1 MLEVYDRALKNVA
14 ILEHALHLH
23 EEVALNAVSYFYFS
37 LPDNDSKV
45 RHCQPFCYVRYNGGD
60 IYRIM
65 PTNLTKSETGLYTY
79 QCEHAIATLMDKV
92 LFGYHVVG
100 NKGYYTNQVLQY
112 VLDQQLVKHW
122 VLGVCEFN
130 RQFEYGWEQE
140 NLLSALFSVPRPF
153 SEKYMWTYDFDSYPW
168 KVNLKRLD
176 ETALPALY
184 IRDKKNLQL
193 LTTDADPTAL
203 TTRLY
208 PLGYGEGVNQLGIG
222 GVNNGLPYIQSPQR
236 YIDKYGIIEK
246 VWIDRR
252 YEDAASL
259 LAAAQKMLAELQ
271 EPLVQYTVQFSELG
285 LSSFDGAKIGDI
297 VRIIDTETGTDVQT
311 YITGINRD
319 YGDITASEI
328 TIANKSV
335 SIAETVADLA
345 DRQRIEMTY
354 AQGATNLYGQSIQGN
369 ADQKNG
375 LKLNFYI
382 PAEMRIINQ
391 VQAKIQVDS
400 FRAYSKATS
409 AGGGFY
415 GTTGAGGGDVE
426 TTSTELSAS
435 YTSGCQPT
443 SGWANDIN
451 GIAYENNPHNHGVP
465 DGTGLKTADDEV
477 VWFASS
483 GAHEHDVVMRD
494 HKHIVNSLEHNHSVQ
509 LEDHTHEVELE
520 EHEHDITP
528 GIYEFGNP
536 TAFTLYVNGVRA
548 VVINDTMTDIDLTKY
563 LLDNG
568 TIPRGVWHEL
578 EVRPNDLAYI
588 SVDMFTQGFIQSR
601 GDNTV

>member
-1 MLEVYDRALKNVA
+1 M
-14 ILEHALHLH
+14 
-23 EEVALNAVSYFYFS
+23 
-37 LPDNDSKV
+37 
-45 RHCQPFCYVRYNGGD
+45 
-60 IYRIM
+60 
-65 PTNLTKSETGLYTY
+65 
-79 QCEHAIATLMDKV
+79 
-92 LFGYHVVG
+92 
-100 NKGYYTNQVLQY
+100 
-112 VLDQQLVKHW
+112 
-122 VLGVCEFN
+122 
-130 RQFEYGWEQE
+130 
-140 NLLSALFSVPRPF
+140 
-153 SEKYMWTYDFDSYPW
+153 
-168 KVNLKRLD
+168 
-176 ETALPALY
+176 
-184 IRDKKNLQL
+184 
-193 LTTDADPTAL
+193 LTTDADPTTL

-271 EPLVQYTVQFSELG
+271 EPSVQYTVQFSELR
-285 LSSFDGAKIGDI
+285 LSSFDVAKIGDI

-311 YITGINRD
+311 YITGINKD

-328 TIANKSV
+328 AIANKSV

-345 DRQRIEMTY
+345 DRQRVEMTY

-382 PAEMRIINQ
+382 PAEMRIINK
-391 VQAKIQVDS
+391 VQAKIQVNS

-415 GTTGAGGGDVE
+415 GTTGAGGGAVE

-435 YTSGCQPT
+435 YTSGCQPA
-443 SGWANDIN
+443 SGWANEIN

-483 GAHEHDVVMRD
+483 GAHEHEVVMRD

-536 TAFTLYVNGVRA
+536 TAFTIYVNSVRA

-563 LLDNG
+563 LLANG